1 MSATNSILA
10 HLTPSHYL
18 TFSYSA
24 GSAFAATHAE
34 AIFVAGHVPGTLA
47 PKITRIRQLAAEQ
60 GRDPQSLKFFQCL
73 TVILGETDEEA
84 HRKHE
89 EIMKYQSLEGG
100 LVIFSAFTGIDLS
113 RFDLD
118 EEIKPDDSKS
128 SAIIQSAFS
137 NLFNEKEG
145 AGKWTPRRAAEE
157 LSIGG
162 NGAVLVGSPQTVADG
177 MERWIREADL
187 DGFNL
192 SPVVQP
198 QSWEDIVELLVP
210 ELQRRGIYWD
220 DYEAPGGTLRENAQG
235 KGNSRLREDHVGS
248 TYRFDQYKVKDESR

>member
-1 MSATNSILA
+1 MI
-10 HLTPSHYL
+10 
-18 TFSYSA
+18 
-24 GSAFAATHAE
+24 
-34 AIFVAGHVPGTLA
+34 
-47 PKITRIRQLAAEQ
+47 
-60 GRDPQSLKFFQCL
+60 
-73 TVILGETDEEA
+73 VILGETDEEA

-89 EIMKYQSLEGG
+89 EIKKYQSLEGG

-137 NLFNEKEG
+137 NLFNEQEG

>member
-1 MSATNSILA
+1 M
-10 HLTPSHYL
+10 
-18 TFSYSA
+18 
-24 GSAFAATHAE
+24 
-34 AIFVAGHVPGTLA
+34 A
-47 PKITRIRQLAAEQ
+47 PKVAKIRQLAAEQ

-73 TVILGETDEEA
+73 TVILGETDEDA
-84 HRKHE
+84 QRKLE
-89 EIMKYQSLEGG
+89 EIKKYQSIEGG

-113 RFDLD
+113 KYDLD
-118 EEIKPDDSKS
+118 EEIKPEDSKS

-137 NLFNEKEG
+137 NLFNEEQG
-145 AGKWTPRRAAEE
+145 TGKWTPRRAAEE

-177 MERWIREADL
+177 MERWVREADV

-198 QSWEDIVELLVP
+198 QSWQDIVELLVP

-220 DYEAPGGTLRENAQG
+220 DYEVPGGTLRENAQG
-235 KGNSRLREDHVGS
+235 KGNSHLRSDHIGS
-248 TYRFDQYKVKDESR
+248 TYVFDASKE